1 MITVFLQQGVRR
13 VRVIEGNVMMEAE
26 TEGREP
32 DRSDVI
38 AGFENGGRCHE
49 PRNANGVQKL
59 VEARK
64 YIPL

>member
-1 MITVFLQQGVRR
+1 
-13 VRVIEGNVMMEAE
+13 MMKAE
-26 TEGREP
+26 TEG
-32 DRSDVI
+32 DVT